1 MSPPKKRLGELLID
15 EGILTPDQLEIA
27 LLEQKT
33 SGSQEPLGKILVR
46 LGFVSEEIIRD
57 QLGRSLGQESI
68 DLQHWVPDPKAL
80 ALMNQETA
88 RSLRVVPVA
97 FDEEARQLMVA
108 MHDVFDI
115 VTLDRIA
122 AMLDGKAEVMP
133 LLAGDAEL
141 EQALDRFYGFEL
153 SLEGILRELETGEQ
167 ESELQLDTDR
177 YSHPIVRLVDAI
189 LTDAVKKGASDIHF
203 EPEEGFLRIRYR
215 IDGVLQQVRVLHKRY
230 WAGMLVRMKVMAEM
244 NIAESRAPQDG
255 HIQLAVAGREID
267 FRAATHPTVHGE
279 NLVLRILDKQKGIV
293 PLDRLNLAEDTLET
307 IYRMASRPEGILL
320 VTGPTGSGKTT
331 TLYSLLSHINE
342 EKVNIMTLED
352 PVEYPLAMVR
362 QSSLNPAARL
372 DFASGIRS
380 LMRQDP
386 DVILVGEIRDQE
398 TATMA
403 FRAAM
408 TGHQVLSTLHTNSAV
423 GVFTRLR
430 DIGVASDLM
439 AGNLIGIIAQ
449 RLVRKLCPHCRQE
462 KIPTEEEAR
471 WFSTRN
477 ENPRVIY
484 EAGRCESCNWLGYR
498 GRLVIMEVLP
508 MDSDLDALVAQGAPL
523 HEIESVARGKGFRS
537 LAEDGL
543 RKVGE
548 GETTLAEVSRVTDLG
563 RLLKTADC
571 Q

>member
-1 MSPPKKRLGELLID
+1 MSPAKKRLGELLID
-15 EGILTPDQLEIA
+15 EGILTHDQLEIA

-33 SGSQEPLGKILVR
+33 HGGQDPLGKVLVQ

-57 QLGRSLGQESI
+57 QLGRSLGHDSI
-68 DLQHWVPDPKAL
+68 DLERLVPDSRAL
-80 ALMNQETA
+80 SLVDQETA
-88 RSLRVVPVA
+88 RCLRVLPVA
-97 FDEEARQLMVA
+97 FDEEAGRLVIA

-115 VTLDRIA
+115 VTLDRLTA
-122 AMLDGKAEVMP
+122 LLEGRAEVKP
-133 LLAGDAEL
+133 VLAGSSEL
-141 EQALDRFYGFEL
+141 EQAIDRFYGFEV
-153 SLEGILRELETGEQ
+153 SLDGILRELETGEQ
-167 ESELQLDTDR
+167 EDDLQLETDR

-189 LTDAVKKGASDIHF
+189 LTDAVKRGASDIHF

-255 HIQLAVAGREID
+255 HIQLAVTGREID

-279 NLVLRILDKQKGIV
+279 NLVLRILDKHKGIV
-293 PLDRLNLAEDTLET
+293 PLDSLELAEDTLASIHT
-307 IYRMASRPEGILL
+307 MAVRPEGILL

-342 EKVNIMTLED
+342 EKINIMTLED
-352 PVEYPLAMVR
+352 PVEYPLPLVR
-362 QSSLNPAARL
+362 QSSVNPAARL

-398 TATMA
+398 TASMA

-430 DIGVASDLM
+430 DIGVPGDLL

-449 RLVRKLCPHCRQE
+449 RLVRRLCPKCRRMVEPSPKQRQLVGWGD
-462 KIPTEEEAR
+462 EE
-471 WFSTRN
+471 
-477 ENPRVIY
+477 PCVLY

-498 GRLVIMEVLP
+498 GRVVIMEVLP
-508 MDSDLDALVAQGAPL
+508 MDGDLDALVAQSSPL
-523 HEIESVARGKGFRS
+523 HEIEAMARRKGFRS

-543 RKVGE
+543 RKVAAGLTSLE
-548 GETTLAEVSRVTDLG
+548 EVKRVADLG
-563 RLLKTADC
+563 ALKR
-571 Q
+571 

>member
-1 MSPPKKRLGELLID
+1 MSPAKKRLGELLID
-15 EGILTPDQLEIA
+15 EGILTHDQLEIA

-33 SGSQEPLGKILVR
+33 HGGQDPLGKVLVQ

-57 QLGRSLGQESI
+57 QLGRSLGHESI
-68 DLQHWVPDPKAL
+68 DLERLVPDSRAL
-80 ALMNQETA
+80 SLVDQETA
-88 RSLRVVPVA
+88 RCLRVLPVA
-97 FDEEARQLMVA
+97 FDEEAGRLVIA

-115 VTLDRIA
+115 VTLDRLTA
-122 AMLDGKAEVMP
+122 LLEGRAEVKP
-133 LLAGDAEL
+133 VLAGSSEL
-141 EQALDRFYGFEL
+141 EQAIDRFYGFEV
-153 SLEGILRELETGEQ
+153 SLDGILRELETGEQ
-167 ESELQLDTDR
+167 EDDLQLETDR

-189 LTDAVKKGASDIHF
+189 LTDAVKRGASDIHF

-255 HIQLAVAGREID
+255 HIQLAVTGREID

-279 NLVLRILDKQKGIV
+279 NLVLRILDKHKGIV
-293 PLDRLNLAEDTLET
+293 PLDSLELAEDTLASIHT
-307 IYRMASRPEGILL
+307 MAVRPEGILL

-342 EKVNIMTLED
+342 EKINIMTLED
-352 PVEYPLAMVR
+352 PVEYPLPLVR
-362 QSSLNPAARL
+362 QSSVNPAARL

-398 TATMA
+398 TASMA

-430 DIGVASDLM
+430 DIGVPGDLL

-449 RLVRKLCPHCRQE
+449 RLVRRLCPKCRRMVEPSPKQRQLVGWGD
-462 KIPTEEEAR
+462 EE
-471 WFSTRN
+471 
-477 ENPRVIY
+477 PCVLY

-498 GRLVIMEVLP
+498 GRVVIMEVLP
-508 MDSDLDALVAQGAPL
+508 MDGDLDALVAQSSPL
-523 HEIESVARGKGFRS
+523 HEIEAMARRKGFRS

-543 RKVGE
+543 RKVAAGLTSLE
-548 GETTLAEVSRVTDLG
+548 EVKRVADLG
-563 RLLKTADC
+563 ALKR
-571 Q
+571 

>member
-1 MSPPKKRLGELLID
+1 MSPAKKRLGELLID
-15 EGILTPDQLEIA
+15 EGILTHDQLEIA

-33 SGSQEPLGKILVR
+33 HGGQDPLGKVLVQ

-57 QLGRSLGQESI
+57 QLGRSLGHESI
-68 DLQHWVPDPKAL
+68 DLERLVPDSRAL
-80 ALMNQETA
+80 SLIDQETA
-88 RSLRVVPVA
+88 RRLRVLPVA
-97 FDEEARQLMVA
+97 FDEEAGQLVIA

-115 VTLDRIA
+115 VTLDR
-122 AMLDGKAEVMP
+122 MTSLLEGRAEVKP
-133 LLAGDAEL
+133 VLAGSSEL
-141 EQALDRFYGFEL
+141 EQAIDRFYGFEV
-153 SLEGILRELETGEQ
+153 SLDGILRELETGEQ
-167 ESELQLDTDR
+167 EDDLQLETDR

-189 LTDAVKKGASDIHF
+189 LTDAVKRGASDIHF

-255 HIQLAVAGREID
+255 HIQLAVTGREID

-279 NLVLRILDKQKGIV
+279 NLVLRILDKHKGIV
-293 PLDRLNLAEDTLET
+293 PLDSLELAEDTLAYIHT
-307 IYRMASRPEGILL
+307 MAARPEGILL

-342 EKVNIMTLED
+342 EKINIMTLED
-352 PVEYPLAMVR
+352 PVEYPLPLVR
-362 QSSLNPAARL
+362 QSSVNPAVRL

-398 TATMA
+398 TASMA

-430 DIGVASDLM
+430 DIGVPGDLL

-449 RLVRKLCPHCRQE
+449 RLVRRLCPKCRRMVEPSPKQRQLVGWGD
-462 KIPTEEEAR
+462 EE
-471 WFSTRN
+471 
-477 ENPRVIY
+477 PCVLY

-498 GRLVIMEVLP
+498 GRVVIMEVLP
-508 MDSDLDALVAQGAPL
+508 MDGDLDALVAQSSPL
-523 HEIESVARGKGFRS
+523 HEIEAMARRKGFRS

-543 RKVGE
+543 RKVAAGLTSLE
-548 GETTLAEVSRVTDLG
+548 EVKRVADLG
-563 RLLKTADC
+563 ALKR
-571 Q
+571 

>member
-33 SGSQEPLGKILVR
+33 SGSKDPLGKILVR

-57 QLGRSLGQESI
+57 QLGRSLGHESI
-68 DLQHWVPDPKAL
+68 DLEHWVPDPKAL
-80 ALMNQETA
+80 AFIDQETA
-88 RSLRVVPVA
+88 RRLRIVPVA
-97 FDEEARQLMVA
+97 FDEQARQLVVA

-115 VTLDRIA
+115 VTLDRISA
-122 AMLDGKAEVMP
+122 LLGGEAEVKP
-133 LLAGDAEL
+133 VLAGNAEL
-141 EQALDRFYGFEL
+141 EQAIDRFYGFEL
-153 SLEGILRELETGEQ
+153 SLDGILRELETGEQ
-167 ESELQLDTDR
+167 DAELQLDTDR

-189 LTDAVKKGASDIHF
+189 LTDAVRTGASDIHF

-215 IDGVLQQVRVLHKRY
+215 IDGVLQQIRVLHKRY
-230 WAGMLVRMKVMAEM
+230 WAAMLVRMKVMAEM

-255 HIQLAVAGREID
+255 HIQLAVAGRKID

-279 NLVLRILDKQKGIV
+279 NLVLRVLDKQKGIV
-293 PLDRLNLAEDTLET
+293 PLDTLDLAGDTLET
-307 IYRMASRPEGILL
+307 IYSMATRPEGILL

-352 PVEYPLAMVR
+352 PVEYPLPMVR
-362 QSSLNPAARL
+362 QSSLNPSVRL

-398 TATMA
+398 TASMA

-430 DIGVASDLM
+430 DIGVPTDLM

-449 RLVRKLCPHCRQE
+449 RLVRKLCSHCRQE
-462 KIPTEEEAR
+462 VEPSSPERQLLNRLGQGQQT
-471 WFSTRN
+471 
-477 ENPRVIY
+477 IY
-484 EAGRCESCNWLGYR
+484 KAGRCESCHWLGYR
-498 GRLVIMEVLP
+498 GRIVIMEVLK
-508 MDSDLDALVAQGAPL
+508 MDAGLDALVAGNAPV
-523 HEIESVARGKGFRS
+523 HEIEAQARQKGFRC
-537 LAEDGL
+537 LAKDGL
-543 RKVGE
+543 RKVAE
-548 GETTLAEVSRVTDLG
+548 GLTTLDEVRRVTDLS
-563 RLLKTADC
+563 RLSG
-571 Q
+571 